1 MLWAVD
7 QTGVSP
13 EGSWID
19 PPSHLEPTMSL
30 SETQHEAAGTRRIAR
45 PVPLRESVYNAILDM
60 IVSRNL
66 QPGQHLVE
74 SELAVMLGVSRQ
86 PVREALQWLK
96 NDGWVDL
103 RPGLGAYVHTPT
115 VEEADQLLAV
125 RRLLETESARL
136 AAQHVTE
143 DGVVHLRELC
153 RQGFAALEA
162 EDVATMVTL
171 NAELHAT
178 VMRLSR
184 NDVLVELAS
193 QVDRR
198 VRWYYTPV
206 ARHRGAQSWSEHSA
220 LIDAIAAGDA
230 DRAAEVMHAH
240 TEHTRV
246 SYLDQQDLD
255 KSGADAGT
263 PARPVTGRRP

>member
-1 MLWAVD
+1 M
-7 QTGVSP
+7 P
-13 EGSWID
+13 
-19 PPSHLEPTMSL
+19 L
-30 SETQHEAAGTRRIAR
+30 SERQTDASRRIAR
-45 PVPLRESVYNAILDM
+45 PVPLRESVYRAILDM
-60 IVSRNL
+60 IVSRQL

-103 RPGLGAYVHTPT
+103 RPGLGAFVHTPT

-136 AAQHVTE
+136 AALNATE
-143 DGVVHLRELC
+143 EGVARLRELC
-153 RQGFAALEA
+153 DQGYAALET
-162 EDVATMVTL
+162 EDVAKLVAL
-171 NAELHAT
+171 NAELHAV
-178 VMRLSR
+178 VMKLSG
-184 NDVLVELAS
+184 NDVLVELAA

-206 ARHRGAQSWSEHSA
+206 ARHRGKQSWKEHTE

-230 DRAAEVMHAH
+230 DRAGEVMAAH
-240 TEHTRV
+240 TEHTRR
-246 SYLDQQDLD
+246 SYLEHRDDEEV
-255 KSGADAGT
+255 AG
-263 PARPVTGRRP
+263 PATALRGRLR